1 MKWSNLKGDFEPLS
15 AHHFLNIIKIRPFCF
30 KSHALSISDN
40 NWKVVEESGQD
51 RALQWNDQ
59 QQDGQAYREVTF
71 EQTTGNHYVNK
82 ALNITFLSNYL
93 NKALKITCLRNYLK
107 KH

>member
-15 AHHFLNIIKIRPFCF
+15 AHNYLNIIKIRPFCF
-30 KSHALSISDN
+30 KSHALSISDK

-59 QQDGQAYREVTF
+59 QQDGHADREVIF
-71 EQTTGNHYVNK
+71 EH
-82 ALNITFLSNYL
+82 FLSKYL
-93 NKALKITCLRNYLK
+93 NKMINNKMDKLIKR
-107 KH
+107 

>member
-30 KSHALSISDN
+30 KSHALSISDK

-59 QQDGQAYREVTF
+59 QQDGQADQEVIF
-71 EQTTGNHYVNK
+71 EQTTGNHLLSKY
-82 ALNITFLSNYL
+82 LLEIIFLSRYL
-93 NKALKITCLRNYLK
+93 NKAVKIMFYQIV
-107 KH
+107 